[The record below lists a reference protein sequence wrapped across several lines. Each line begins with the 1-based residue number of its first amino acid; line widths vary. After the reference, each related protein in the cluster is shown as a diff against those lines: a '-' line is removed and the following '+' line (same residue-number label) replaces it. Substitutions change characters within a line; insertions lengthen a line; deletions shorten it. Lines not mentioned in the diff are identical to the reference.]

1 MAKPIEDA
9 GATARAVKPLALPVY
24 DPARLPDPAACTA
37 ALIIV
42 NDRTDGSPRL
52 RLALSNGASWDRVAL
67 SVDGA
72 APGVDLDA
80 LAPIMRRLVAQTLP
94 AVVRAELPPAPAPV
108 MLTAE
113 PAKAGE
119 PAEPLFSGFP
129 AQATSQDAQETSASS
144 DDSAI
149 LAQAMI
155 EMAAQVTNLMSRV
168 HDLEYQVDYL
178 KRNAAHRDGVT
189 VNVEAA

>member
-1 MAKPIEDA
+1 MM
-9 GATARAVKPLALPVY
+9 V
-24 DPARLPDPAACTA
+24 
-37 ALIIV
+37 
-42 NDRTDGSPRL
+42 
-52 RLALSNGASWDRVAL
+52 
-67 SVDGA
+67 
-72 APGVDLDA
+72 
-80 LAPIMRRLVAQTLP
+80 QTLP

-108 MLTAE
+108 MLTAQTE
-113 PAKAGE
+113 FGQPKTEFGQADG

-129 AQATSQDAQETSASS
+129 GQATGQDAQVTSASS

-155 EMAAQVTNLMSRV
+155 EMAAQITSLMTRV